1 MVASILTDYE
11 GKELVKF
18 ARLTVESYV
27 SKKEFDYDVN
37 WTQIKSGAFVS
48 LFRCNDLGHLEPTR
62 MYWVSL
68 C

>member
-18 ARLTVESYV
+18 ARLTVECYV

-37 WTQIKSGAFVS
+37 WTQIKAGAFVS
-48 LFRCNDLGHLEPTR
+48 LFRCNDSDT
-62 MYWVSL
+62 
-68 C
+68 